1 MTNFSNISESPVQFT
16 RRNLFKSAAAGAATM
31 ATAGLSVAQA
41 APKKEGTYAN
51 NGAPEALRIRNDRIS
66 DENKKTLMALPCK
79 YVPVAVKFY
88 AVKPENFGLKYKHTD
103 KRMSLCQ
110 FVSYAQKTHSSFYID
125 KTNEDCMGRTVL
137 GMVQEPPL
145 GASGQAGFDFGV
157 FRNQDANSRLYYN
170 IPTAIRDTINY
181 VIFSPIDQCEFN
193 PDVVVFVGDTDMAD
207 IVMRATSYISGD
219 LWESKSSSVLSCA
232 WTYMY
237 TWLSGKVNHCQ
248 TGMHHGMG
256 RRKVYPKG
264 LHIVSVPY
272 QKLDTQRSTVVCLAL
287 RQMDWQLISFRP
299 NDKDQD
305 ELRRRMRNWNALSKQ
320 INESYSFALPE
331 NKIQK

>member
-170 IPTAIRDTINY
+170 IPIAIRDTINY

-193 PDVVVFVGDTDMAD
+193 PDVVVFVGDSDMAD

-219 LWESKSSSVLSCA
+219 LWESKSSSVLYCA

-272 QKLDTQRSTVVCLAL
+272 QKLDEVCLAL

-331 NKIQK
+331 NKVQK

>member
-170 IPTAIRDTINY
+170 IPIAIRDTINY

-193 PDVVVFVGDTDMAD
+193 PDVVVFVGDSDMAD

-272 QKLDTQRSTVVCLAL
+272 QKLDEVCLAL

-305 ELRRRMRNWNALSKQ
+305 ELRRRMRNWNTLSKQ

-331 NKIQK
+331 NKVQK

>member
-170 IPTAIRDTINY
+170 IPIASRDTINY

-193 PDVVVFVGDTDMAD
+193 PDVVVFVGDSDMAD

-272 QKLDTQRSTVVCLAL
+272 QKLDEVCLAL

>member
-170 IPTAIRDTINY
+170 IPIAIRDTINY

-193 PDVVVFVGDTDMAD
+193 PDVVVFVGDSDMAD

-272 QKLDTQRSTVVCLAL
+272 QKLDEVCLAL

-305 ELRRRMRNWNALSKQ
+305 ELRRRMHNWNALSKQ

>member
-170 IPTAIRDTINY
+170 IPIAIRDTINY

-193 PDVVVFVGDTDMAD
+193 PDVVVFVGDSDMAD

-272 QKLDTQRSTVVCLAL
+272 QKLDEVCLAL

-331 NKIQK
+331 NKGQK

>member
-157 FRNQDANSRLYYN
+157 FRNQDARLYYN
-170 IPTAIRDTINY
+170 IPPAIRDTINY

-272 QKLDTQRSTVVCLAL
+272 QKLDEVCLAL

>member
-1 MTNFSNISESPVQFT
+1 MNLKPLFITGLSCVAALAANSAVASPFVSSGLAISAFETARTVRESADERMTRAVTDTS
-16 RRNLFKSAAAGAATM
+16 RAAGGSIWLDLKAASDEADTM
-31 ATAGLSVAQA
+31 VNNAGFENDLAVVNLGADIRQGEAFFGVVYTYARADTEGRGLSTGKAD
-41 APKKEGTYAN
+41 G
-51 NGAPEALRIRNDRIS
+51 EADIFGITAFGQR
-66 DENKKTLMALPCK
+66 
-79 YVPVAVKFY
+79 
-88 AVKPENFGLKYKHTD
+88 NFGGLNLALSAGWIY
-103 KRMSLCQ
+103 MS
-110 FVSYAQKTHSSFYID
+110 
-125 KTNEDCMGRTVL
+125 
-137 GMVQEPPL
+137 
-145 GASGQAGFDFGV
+145 
-157 FRNQDANSRLYYN
+157 
-170 IPTAIRDTINY
+170 
-181 VIFSPIDQCEFN
+181 
-193 PDVVVFVGDTDMAD
+193 GDSDMAD

-272 QKLDTQRSTVVCLAL
+272 QKLDEVCLAL

-331 NKIQK
+331 NKVQK

>member
-79 YVPVAVKFY
+79 YVPIAVKFY

-170 IPTAIRDTINY
+170 IPIAIRDTINY

-272 QKLDTQRSTVVCLAL
+272 QKLDEVCLAL

>member
-41 APKKEGTYAN
+41 APKEGTYAN

-272 QKLDTQRSTVVCLAL
+272 QKLDEVCLAL

>member
-157 FRNQDANSRLYYN
+157 FRNQDAHSRLYYN
-170 IPTAIRDTINY
+170 IPIAIRDTINY

-193 PDVVVFVGDTDMAD
+193 PDVVVFVGDSDMAD

-272 QKLDTQRSTVVCLAL
+272 QKLDEVCLAL

-331 NKIQK
+331 NKVQK

>member
-157 FRNQDANSRLYYN
+157 SRTQAATSRLYYN

-272 QKLDTQRSTVVCLAL
+272 QKLDEVCLAL

>member
-16 RRNLFKSAAAGAATM
+16 RRNLFKSAAAGAATI

-170 IPTAIRDTINY
+170 IPIAIRDTINY

-272 QKLDTQRSTVVCLAL
+272 QKLDEVCLAL

>member
-66 DENKKTLMALPCK
+66 DENKKTLMARPCK

-170 IPTAIRDTINY
+170 IPIAIRDTINY

-193 PDVVVFVGDTDMAD
+193 PDVVVFVGDSDMAD

-272 QKLDTQRSTVVCLAL
+272 QKLDEVCLAL

-331 NKIQK
+331 NKVQK

>member
-1 MTNFSNISESPVQFT
+1 MTNFSNISETPVQFT

-170 IPTAIRDTINY
+170 IPIAIRDTINY

-193 PDVVVFVGDTDMAD
+193 PDVVVFVGDSDMAD

-272 QKLDTQRSTVVCLAL
+272 QKLDEVCLAL

-331 NKIQK
+331 NKVQK

>member
-193 PDVVVFVGDTDMAD
+193 PDVVVFVGDSDMAD

-272 QKLDTQRSTVVCLAL
+272 QKLDEVCLAL

-331 NKIQK
+331 NKVQK

>member
-157 FRNQDANSRLYYN
+157 FRNQDATSRLYYN
-170 IPTAIRDTINY
+170 IPIAIRDTINY

-193 PDVVVFVGDTDMAD
+193 PDVVVFVGDSDMAD

-272 QKLDTQRSTVVCLAL
+272 QKLDEVCLAL

-331 NKIQK
+331 NKVQK

>member
-1 MTNFSNISESPVQFT
+1 
-16 RRNLFKSAAAGAATM
+16 
-31 ATAGLSVAQA
+31 
-41 APKKEGTYAN
+41 
-51 NGAPEALRIRNDRIS
+51 
-66 DENKKTLMALPCK
+66 
-79 YVPVAVKFY
+79 
-88 AVKPENFGLKYKHTD
+88 
-103 KRMSLCQ
+103 MSLCQ

-170 IPTAIRDTINY
+170 IPIAIRDTINY

-193 PDVVVFVGDTDMAD
+193 PDVVVFVGDSDMAD

-272 QKLDTQRSTVVCLAL
+272 QKLDEVCLAL

-331 NKIQK
+331 NKVQK

>member
-170 IPTAIRDTINY
+170 IPIAIRDTINY

-193 PDVVVFVGDTDMAD
+193 PDVVVFVGDSDMAD

-264 LHIVSVPY
+264 LHIVFRSLSETRRSLPRLASDGLAAHQLPSERQGPGRTAPSYAQLECFV
-272 QKLDTQRSTVVCLAL
+272 QADQRKLQLRSA
-287 RQMDWQLISFRP
+287 
-299 NDKDQD
+299 
-305 ELRRRMRNWNALSKQ
+305 
-320 INESYSFALPE
+320 
-331 NKIQK
+331 

>member
-170 IPTAIRDTINY
+170 IPIAIRDTINY

-272 QKLDTQRSTVVCLAL
+272 QKLDEVCLAL

-331 NKIQK
+331 NKVQK

>member
-31 ATAGLSVAQA
+31 ATAGLSVARA

-272 QKLDTQRSTVVCLAL
+272 QKLDEVCLAL

>member
-170 IPTAIRDTINY
+170 IPIAIRDTINY

-193 PDVVVFVGDTDMAD
+193 PEVVVFVGDSDMAD

-272 QKLDTQRSTVVCLAL
+272 QKLDEVCLAL

-331 NKIQK
+331 NKVQK

>member
-170 IPTAIRDTINY
+170 IPIAIRDTINY

-193 PDVVVFVGDTDMAD
+193 PDVVVFVGDSDMAD

-272 QKLDTQRSTVVCLAL
+272 QKLDEVCLAL

>member
-1 MTNFSNISESPVQFT
+1 MTNFSNISVSPVQFT

-170 IPTAIRDTINY
+170 IPIAIRDTINY

-193 PDVVVFVGDTDMAD
+193 PDVVVFVGDSDMAD

-272 QKLDTQRSTVVCLAL
+272 QKLDEVCLAL

-331 NKIQK
+331 NKVQK

>member
-145 GASGQAGFDFGV
+145 GASG
-157 FRNQDANSRLYYN
+157 LYYN

-272 QKLDTQRSTVVCLAL
+272 QKLDEVCLAL

>member
-16 RRNLFKSAAAGAATM
+16 RRDLFKSAAAGAATM

-170 IPTAIRDTINY
+170 IPIAIRDTINY

-272 QKLDTQRSTVVCLAL
+272 QKLDEVCLAL

>member
-170 IPTAIRDTINY
+170 IPIAIRDTINY

-193 PDVVVFVGDTDMAD
+193 PDVVVFVGDSDMAD

-219 LWESKSSSVLSCA
+219 LWESRSSSVLSCA

-272 QKLDTQRSTVVCLAL
+272 QKLDEVCLAL

>member
-31 ATAGLSVAQA
+31 VTAGLSVAQA

-170 IPTAIRDTINY
+170 IPIAIRDTINY

-193 PDVVVFVGDTDMAD
+193 PDVVVFVGDSDMAD

-272 QKLDTQRSTVVCLAL
+272 QKLDEVCLAL

-331 NKIQK
+331 NKVQK

>member
-66 DENKKTLMALPCK
+66 DENKKPLMALPCK

-170 IPTAIRDTINY
+170 IPIAIRDTINY

-193 PDVVVFVGDTDMAD
+193 PDVVVFVGDSDMAD

-272 QKLDTQRSTVVCLAL
+272 QKLDEVCLAL

-331 NKIQK
+331 NKVQK

>member
-170 IPTAIRDTINY
+170 IPIAIRDTINY

-193 PDVVVFVGDTDMAD
+193 PDVVVFVGDSDMAD

-272 QKLDTQRSTVVCLAL
+272 QKLDEVCLAL

-320 INESYSFALPE
+320 INESYSFALAE
-331 NKIQK
+331 NKVQK

>member
-272 QKLDTQRSTVVCLAL
+272 QKLDEVCLAL

-299 NDKDQD
+299 NEKDQD

>member
-170 IPTAIRDTINY
+170 IPIAIRDTINY

-193 PDVVVFVGDTDMAD
+193 PDVVVFVGDSDMAD

-232 WTYMY
+232 WTYIY

-272 QKLDTQRSTVVCLAL
+272 QKLDEVCLAL

>member
-193 PDVVVFVGDTDMAD
+193 PDVVVFVGDSDMAD

-272 QKLDTQRSTVVCLAL
+272 QKLDEVCLAL

>member
-1 MTNFSNISESPVQFT
+1 MTNFSNSSESPVQFT

-170 IPTAIRDTINY
+170 IPIAIRDTINY

-193 PDVVVFVGDTDMAD
+193 PDVVVFVGDSDMAD

-272 QKLDTQRSTVVCLAL
+272 QKLDEVCLAL

-331 NKIQK
+331 NKVQK

>member
-125 KTNEDCMGRTVL
+125 MTNEDCRGRTVL
-137 GMVQEPPL
+137 GRVQEPPL

-170 IPTAIRDTINY
+170 IPIAIRDTINY

-272 QKLDTQRSTVVCLAL
+272 QKLDEVCLAL

>member
-1 MTNFSNISESPVQFT
+1 MTISNITEAPVEFT
-16 RRNLFKSAAAGAATM
+16 RRNLFKSAAAGAAAM
-31 ATAGLSVAQA
+31 ATAGISVAQA

-170 IPTAIRDTINY
+170 IPVAIRDTINY

-272 QKLDTQRSTVVCLAL
+272 QKLDEVCLAL

-305 ELRRRMRNWNALSKQ
+305 ELRRRMRNWNALAKQ
-320 INESYSFALPE
+320 INEKYSFALPE

>member
-1 MTNFSNISESPVQFT
+1 MTNFSHISESPVQFT

-170 IPTAIRDTINY
+170 IPIAIRDTINY

-193 PDVVVFVGDTDMAD
+193 PDVVVFVGDSDMAD

-272 QKLDTQRSTVVCLAL
+272 QKLDEVCLAL

-331 NKIQK
+331 NKVQK